1 VDIGKVGRRV
11 ILKTSS
17 MGIIK
22 SVSGQ
27 AAKAIQADMKNPN
40 INIDVIKR
48 SSELAATIT
57 VRKSGK

>member
-1 VDIGKVGRRV
+1 VDIGKARRRV

-22 SVSGQ
+22 SVSGP

-40 INIDVIKR
+40 INMDVIKR
-48 SSELAATIT
+48 SSELAATISI
-57 VRKSGK
+57 RKSSK